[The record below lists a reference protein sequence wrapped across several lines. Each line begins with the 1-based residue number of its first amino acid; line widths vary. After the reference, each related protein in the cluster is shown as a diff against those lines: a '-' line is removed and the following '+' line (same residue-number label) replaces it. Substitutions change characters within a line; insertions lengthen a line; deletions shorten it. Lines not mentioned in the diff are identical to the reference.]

1 MKEKKKISQEH
12 PSLLCVEASEYSAAV
27 AGLVHG
33 LKAELKPGLSRA
45 GQGSAP
51 HQGHHWA
58 GLAVRSSQNEQR
70 YWCSAQFLI
79 PRGLPDCTE
88 RPRMSRGFPTPK
100 RGACLGGLLTLPVPS
115 PGWGRRQ
122 TRESSSSLPGW
133 WARRG
138 ENKPF
143 VLSFWDHKYL
153 CKGKMKGFFLG
164 RS

>member
-1 MKEKKKISQEH
+1 M
-12 PSLLCVEASEYSAAV
+12 LCVEASEYSPAV

-51 HQGHHWA
+51 HQGHHRA

-79 PRGLPDCTE
+79 PRGLPDCKE

-100 RGACLGGLLTLPVPS
+100 RGACPWGVDSACPKPGMRQEADAGEQLLPAGLVGKAGGEQAFCPLLLGL
-115 PGWGRRQ
+115 
-122 TRESSSSLPGW
+122 
-133 WARRG
+133 
-138 ENKPF
+138 
-143 VLSFWDHKYL
+143 
-153 CKGKMKGFFLG
+153 
-164 RS
+164 